1 MEALY
6 RAALASLES
15 LPAVRAM
22 PDKPAGRLR
31 SPEITVSLERWCISI
46 HLKIILIQ

>member
-6 RAALASLES
+6 RAALAALEG

-31 SPEITVSLERWCISI
+31 SPEITVLLESCALEGLPRY
-46 HLKIILIQ
+46 L